1 MHIPMT
7 KSARHFSLLFGVLV
21 PMAAVTCIADDSGT
35 QSLASTVGSSDFFK
49 LSCAAGTESV
59 SFKLRDES
67 LDAGAD
73 IPPQIINA
81 AIEKDGEILDS
92 LTAGSGNSDE
102 TTLAAGNG
110 RYKISL
116 DTVGTNDVLTTPQ
129 TYTLEYQCSNSNGE
143 ATKSAG
149 FKSGKIRKL
158 KNGKKARI
166 VINCKSNKKVSPSET
181 ASLNLKLIN
190 TSDIPVEQWVAS
202 LPVLS
207 GQVVNRGLGV
217 ASALNVSD
225 LTGDDNYSQEINVVK
240 ATGGSTD
247 YYISVNNSGT
257 NEADDNSKAYSF
269 VYSCLNAG
277 GQATSVENFQT
288 LQDR

>member
-1 MHIPMT
+1 MRTSM
-7 KSARHFSLLFGVLV
+7 KNSARYLSLIFGVLV
-21 PMAAVTCIADDSGT
+21 STAATSSFADDSGP

-67 LDAGAD
+67 LASSTE

-102 TTLAAGNG
+102 TTLTSGNG
-110 RYKISL
+110 KYKISL
-116 DTVGTNDVLTTPQ
+116 DTLGTNDVLTTPQ
-129 TYTLEYQCSNSNGE
+129 TYALEYQCSNSNGE

-149 FKSGKIRKL
+149 FKSGKSRKL
-158 KNGKKARI
+158 KNGKKARVAI
-166 VINCKSNKKVSPSET
+166 SCKSNKKLTPSET
-181 ASLNLKLIN
+181 ASLHLKLIN
-190 TSDIPVEQWVAS
+190 TSAIPVDQWVAS

-225 LTGDDNYSQEINVVK
+225 LTGDDSYSQEINVAK
-240 ATGGSTD
+240 AAGGSTD

-257 NEADDNSKAYSF
+257 NGADDNSKAYSF
-269 VYSCLNAG
+269 VYSCLNAD
-277 GQATSVENFQT
+277 GQATSVENFET
-288 LQDR
+288 LQDQ